1 DPVWR
6 TYLPS
11 GMEGE
16 KLPDNRLASERVLK
30 LQAACARA
38 AARHC
43 GGGPAA
49 WPVLE
54 TSIPLETRRL
64 IDPLH
69 DTTDWVVTAD
79 RNACIEYFDSPNIAP
94 AVYDKLVID
103 AVPERGDLNA
113 LKLVTSTSNIEEVRN
128 LLDAALGEMG
138 LSSSERNCR
147 FLLQHLKALS
157 GRLAIR

>member
-1 DPVWR
+1 
-6 TYLPS
+6 
-11 GMEGE
+11 
-16 KLPDNRLASERVLK
+16 
-30 LQAACARA
+30 
-38 AARHC
+38 
-43 GGGPAA
+43 
-49 WPVLE
+49 E

-64 IDPLH
+64 IDQLH
-69 DTTDWVVTAD
+69 DTSDWVVTAD

-94 AVYDKLVID
+94 AVYDKFVID

-157 GRLAIR
+157 GRLAIRLADGDSRVGELIALALVQAHCSEAAPDAVEWLNISDGFFVPVDEIIT